1 MAFQPSWRNFRRM
14 QVSLLAAASL
24 IYAGAVAHAWRVLP
38 WTHEMKLQRTLIW
51 PGVFFVLSL
60 GLILAMAPLR
70 RMLARHMWVS
80 FRTGFGQSAIS
91 VLAAVLVLLVMAGFI
106 YWQTWQA
113 ANGGRYP
120 AGVFS
125 GYAAGIGLLLAQ
137 VFLVKRLEN
146 DPTLRDQMGD

>member
-1 MAFQPSWRNFRRM
+1 M

-38 WTHEMKLQRTLIW
+38 WTHEMMVQRTLIF
-51 PGVFFVLSL
+51 PGVFFALSV
-60 GLILAMAPLR
+60 GLILAAGPLR

-80 FRTGFGQSAIS
+80 FRTGFGQSWIS
-91 VLAAVLVLLVMAGFI
+91 VVAAILVLLVMAGFI

-137 VFLVKRLEN
+137 VFLVRRLEN
-146 DPTLRDQMGD
+146 DPALKDQIVD